1 VHELGI
7 AQEILARVQATS
19 ARRGGVRVSRVGLRI
34 GELAGVDPGALSFGI
49 EVLVKDTPLEPL
61 ALDIEYCARRQ
72 RCPACSREFEVVN
85 WETAC
90 PQCGR
95 RDTLTI
101 GGDELD
107 IAFME
112 VEDQ

>member
-1 VHELGI
+1 MHELGI
-7 AQEILARVQATS
+7 AQAILERVRQASTKN
-19 ARRGGVRVSRVGLRI
+19 GGAHVNRVGLRI
-34 GELAGVDPGALSFGI
+34 GELAGVDPGALSFGV
-49 EVLVKDTPLEPL
+49 EVLVKDTELEPL
-61 ALDIEYCARRQ
+61 ALDIEFCARRQ
-72 RCPACSREFEVVN
+72 RCPACGREFEVAN

-90 PQCGR
+90 PHCGR
-95 RDTLTI
+95 EDTITI